1 MKVTQP
7 RKSHTI
13 MNSGAEMSCINI
25 EKAIDAKTH
34 RFKPKQINLTNF
46 KLTRAR
52 DESMLKTDD
61 RWYNTQLENTKEER
75 EIEQKARSIHYRNQ
89 PINFNK

>member
-1 MKVTQP
+1 
-7 RKSHTI
+7 

-46 KLTRAR
+46 KMTRAR
-52 DESMLKTDD
+52 DESILKTDD
-61 RWYNTQLENTKEER
+61 RWYNT
-75 EIEQKARSIHYRNQ
+75 
-89 PINFNK
+89 